1 MLRIVIFDDEER
13 IGLQLKELL
22 EQSGD
27 DLVVDFFQDWHALQF
42 YFSQHA
48 HIDAVFMDICFQGST
63 SSGIDFAEK
72 IAQSHSQTKFIYVTG
87 HPREY
92 LQQIFMSKT
101 VNPFGYLPKPFDR
114 KAVQDYLQKIRA
126 ASADSQDLF
135 PFKPKK
141 GQVVYLSLPEVL
153 YFSSDRRCVTAHTLH
168 GSYEGYYQLSKLM
181 ESLPQTFIS
190 AIKVMLSICTMY
202 SELTPRKYIFRRRS
216 FRSVHMGTA
225 LLQKIGQSWCNV
237 KANCINRKTYGNTAQ
252 RSPIENG

>member
-48 HIDAVFMDICFQGST
+48 HIDAVFMDICFQRST

-181 ESLPQTFIS
+181 ESLPQYFYQCYKSYAINLHYVQRIDTKEVHIQEEIIPIS
-190 AIKVMLSICTMY
+190 AYGHRSVAENRAELVQRK
-202 SELTPRKYIFRRRS
+202 SELY
-216 FRSVHMGTA
+216 
-225 LLQKIGQSWCNV
+225 QS
-237 KANCINRKTYGNTAQ
+237 
-252 RSPIENG
+252 